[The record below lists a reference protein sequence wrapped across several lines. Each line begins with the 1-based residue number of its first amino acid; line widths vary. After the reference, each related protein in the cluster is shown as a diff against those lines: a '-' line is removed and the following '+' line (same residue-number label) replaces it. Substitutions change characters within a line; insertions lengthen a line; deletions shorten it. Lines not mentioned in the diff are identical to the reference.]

1 MTRPRSILTFERLF
15 LLSLVLW
22 IAQQA
27 LTWPVRVAHFEA
39 QPAGRGNGWVL
50 AVFLIAMALAN
61 IGIWFLAARR
71 ASVAGKWLAVAAAA
85 ISGVLLVVEVIALVR
100 PGGGAMSFKLLALAT
115 SVLTIAAAVP
125 LFGEDARD
133 WFGEDDEPEE
143 HEEAPEA
150 EDEA

>member
-1 MTRPRSILTFERLF
+1 MIRPRSILAFERLF

-22 IAQQA
+22 VAQQA
-27 LTWPVRVAHFEA
+27 LTWPVRVAQFEA

-61 IGIWFLAARR
+61 VGIWFLAARR
-71 ASVAGKWLAVAAAA
+71 ASVAGKWLAGAAAA

-100 PGGGAMSFKLLALAT
+100 PGGGAMSFKLLALVT

-133 WFGEDDEPEE
+133 WFGENDEEDDEM
-143 HEEAPEA
+143 PEA
-150 EDEA
+150 ENEA